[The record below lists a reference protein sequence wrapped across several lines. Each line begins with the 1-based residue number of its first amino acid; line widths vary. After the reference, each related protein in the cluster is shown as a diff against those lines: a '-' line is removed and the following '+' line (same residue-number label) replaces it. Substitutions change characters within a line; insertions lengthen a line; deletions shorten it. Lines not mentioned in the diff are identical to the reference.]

1 LIHTVL
7 IDLGDTLVHLS
18 RPWDE
23 VFRDNLDSIYAYLK
37 KAGLNSDFQE
47 FAEQFIREFEH
58 ASATSQLYKV
68 EVPMQDIVSRVLR
81 KVKLGDRDE
90 TLVQNAI
97 MEFYKPEIATWEL
110 YPDTK
115 DTLTAFRDNGLK
127 MGLISNAKSDWAV
140 RAILEKHDLSKFFA
154 VILTSAALHIRK
166 PRLEVFMRALSALD
180 SKPST
185 SVFIGDSLQAD
196 VIGAKTAGLRAIH
209 VLRKPED
216 NSHFAVPDATVT
228 SLTEA
233 LNRIVAW
240 NRTSPSS
247 IPSVT

>member
-7 IDLGDTLVHLS
+7 TDLGDTLVHLS
-18 RPWDE
+18 RPWDD

-37 KAGLNSDFQE
+37 QAGLDSDFEE
-47 FAEQFIREFEH
+47 FAGQFIREFEH

-68 EVPMQDIVSRVLR
+68 EVPIQDIVSRVLR
-81 KVKLGDRDE
+81 KVKLGDRE
-90 TLVQNAI
+90 GALAQNAI

-115 DTLTAFRDNGLK
+115 DTLTALRDNGLK

-180 SKPST
+180 AKPST

-228 SLTEA
+228 SLSEA
-233 LNRIVAW
+233 LERIVAW
-240 NRTSPSS
+240 NHASPSS